1 MIYDIPKPK
10 ISPDFT
16 VEDIHRI
23 REWNYERTKDATPAE
38 YKMLLTEESER
49 ALRRMAELKQK
60 P

>member
-16 VEDIHRI
+16 VEDIHQI

-38 YKMLLTEESER
+38 YKMLLTKESDR
-49 ALRRMAELKQK
+49 ALRRMAEIKQK